1 MRKTLLIGLAVLVA
15 GVLVLMLSSG
25 LDLEL
30 ESTALMGVAIGA
42 VLALVPDRSAVMRI
56 AGFLAGFAA
65 AWIGYLVRAGYLPD
79 TDSGRAVALALVG
92 VLCVAVAAGSF
103 NRVPLWG
110 TLLGAAAMAGGYE
123 ATYEL
128 APSQVVDTSMTA
140 VTTILFTVAVG
151 FLAAALVGPQPEASP
166 WPGQGPADTPEADTK
181 IDDMM
186 ENAR

>member
-79 TDSGRAVALALVG
+79 TDHEYAE
-92 VLCVAVAAGSF
+92 CVQIAKA
-103 NRVPLWG
+103 
-110 TLLGAAAMAGGYE
+110 E
-123 ATYEL
+123 
-128 APSQVVDTSMTA
+128 
-140 VTTILFTVAVG
+140 
-151 FLAAALVGPQPEASP
+151 
-166 WPGQGPADTPEADTK
+166 PADEALKAPVSHRAPHLRRRTPPAAVP
-181 IDDMM
+181 
-186 ENAR
+186 ARHR